1 MAHTS
6 QALIFHSQHLQ
17 KLRRNAPAGSAPVTP
32 TGKMTADK
40 SGGSKSTATKRKA
53 AKAELSNHGDD
64 EESPMKKFK
73 QDLDA
78 Q

>member
-1 MAHTS
+1 
-6 QALIFHSQHLQ
+6 
-17 KLRRNAPAGSAPVTP
+17 
-32 TGKMTADK
+32 MTADK